1 MPNRTGSKKKI
12 DKAIVVAII
21 GLVGATI
28 AALFASPVLV
38 AIVQKTSPAVMAT
51 ATSTTSAPIPTATFI
66 PTSTFTLTPKQD
78 FSSDCINSTDWTPSP
93 ESISFTK
100 ENNCWDLSSYGIAA
114 QDSNLSFVIKN
125 DIPQAGS
132 LYTPIPEKGIVKF
145 TVKIDKFISGKTN
158 GNLVFGVGTVNDWLT
173 EGEFLFFR
181 ATDSGYYLVYGNSV
195 LEVGKRTID
204 SYKIGSDIV
213 VGFHFNKLA
222 FDIYINNT
230 KIVSDIPLSASS
242 PQVFWVGYRLPEK
255 SNLVASISGFSIEK

>member
-1 MPNRTGSKKKI
+1 MPNRTASKKKI
-12 DKAIVVAII
+12 DKAIVIAII
-21 GLVGATI
+21 GLVGTI
-28 AALFASPVLV
+28 VAAFFASPVLI
-38 AIVQKTSPAVMAT
+38 AIIQKTPSAPPTVTVVAT
-51 ATSTTSAPIPTATFI
+51 ASPVPTTFA
-66 PTSTFTLTPKQD
+66 PTSTSTFLPIQD
-78 FSSDCINSTDWTPSP
+78 FSTNCINATDWTPSP

-114 QDSNLSFVIKN
+114 QDGKLFFVIKN

-132 LYTPIPEKGIVKF
+132 LYMPIPKQGVVKF

-195 LEVGKRTID
+195 IEVGKRTID
-204 SYKIGSDIV
+204 SYEIGSDIV
-213 VGFHFNKLA
+213 VGFQFSKLA
-222 FDIYINNT
+222 FDIYINNA

-242 PQVFWVGYRLPEK
+242 SQVVWVGYRLPEN
-255 SNLVASISGFSIEK
+255 SNLVASISDFSVEK